1 LQASKGKIKLSNTT
15 FRSQIGGVVEKIC
28 PIEGYWL
35 YLPGAGGGCMGTTIY
50 IYINAEGVD
59 GANVLECD
67 FIDADHV

>member
-1 LQASKGKIKLSNTT
+1 
-15 FRSQIGGVVEKIC
+15 
-28 PIEGYWL
+28 
-35 YLPGAGGGCMGTTIY
+35 MGTTIY

>member
-1 LQASKGKIKLSNTT
+1 
-15 FRSQIGGVVEKIC
+15 VVEKIC

-35 YLPGAGGGCMGTTIY
+35 YLPGEGGGCMGTTIY